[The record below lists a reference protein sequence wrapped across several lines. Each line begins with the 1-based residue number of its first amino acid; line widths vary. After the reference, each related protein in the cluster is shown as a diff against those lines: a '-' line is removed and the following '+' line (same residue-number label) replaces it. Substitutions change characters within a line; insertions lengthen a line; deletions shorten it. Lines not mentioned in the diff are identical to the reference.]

1 VLAVTTSGRS
11 SAILYSKNRQLRK
24 GFDVTAEPTTSG
36 VDATRPPLRR
46 AAAITRSCW
55 ATGLLV
61 VAVAALSDHQPPDPR
76 ARSNQ

>member
-1 VLAVTTSGRS
+1 
-11 SAILYSKNRQLRK
+11 
-24 GFDVTAEPTTSG
+24 
-36 VDATRPPLRR
+36 VDATRPPLGR

-61 VAVAALSDHQPPDPR
+61 VAVAALTDHRPPDRR